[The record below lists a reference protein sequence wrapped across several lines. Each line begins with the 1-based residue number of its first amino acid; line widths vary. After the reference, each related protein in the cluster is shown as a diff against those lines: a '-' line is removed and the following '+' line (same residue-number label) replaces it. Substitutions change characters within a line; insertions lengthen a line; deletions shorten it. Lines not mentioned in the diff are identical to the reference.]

1 MIIHLNFDR
10 SGQVHKY
17 DTQDILMLFLIFKEM
32 TQRTN
37 SYNNQINIVIKNE
50 REREK
55 EKNKENEIDENNTIF

>member
-37 SYNNQINIVIKNE
+37 SYNN
-50 REREK
+50 
-55 EKNKENEIDENNTIF
+55 